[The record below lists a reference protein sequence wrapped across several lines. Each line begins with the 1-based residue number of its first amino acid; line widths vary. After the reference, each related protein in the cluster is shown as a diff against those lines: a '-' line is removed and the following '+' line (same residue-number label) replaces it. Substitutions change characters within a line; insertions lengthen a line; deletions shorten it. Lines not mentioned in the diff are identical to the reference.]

1 MRQFKSNY
9 EIAQRF
15 VRLFGLGLPI
25 LFASA
30 LPGCS
35 GGGPRGPVDPG
46 SCAASPA
53 AELGGAWQLTG
64 QLQYLDPEVSETY
77 VPNGFDQATIQLQ
90 FVEAAGGELP
100 SGAATCNAFYV
111 VSSSSLD
118 STSPTGRPST
128 LYAISSTGA
137 GLPDGLFVLAESLYY
152 YPTQGV
158 SVSWTTIPGSFQSV
172 SSTVFTCSADFD
184 VYDGNQIVAVNDNI
198 PDFDDDEDGEID
210 EADEDEWSDG
220 VDVNAVL
227 VCSGRM
233 TLTFSRGETLSIG
246 AATRATLTL
255 SGVFRDIASRES
267 LDTQAWLTLDG
278 SRITFMVDDHDG
290 HGVAPM
296 LSSDLVG
303 VDERFAA
310 RVEQNEFVYSVR
322 GHVAEDRV
330 PSAVMVI
337 WDGHQTRTLVFER
350 KQSE

>member
-1 MRQFKSNY
+1 MRQFNLNY
-9 EIAQRF
+9 EIAQRY
-15 VRLFGLGLPI
+15 VRHFGLGLPI
-25 LFASA
+25 LFASS

-35 GGGPRGPVDPG
+35 GGGSGGPG
-46 SCAASPA
+46 GGGACASSPA

-77 VPNGFDQATIQLQ
+77 IPNGFDQATIQLQ

-100 SGAATCNAFYV
+100 SGAATCNAIYV

-128 LYAISSTGA
+128 LYAVSSTGA
-137 GLPDGLFVLAESLYY
+137 GLPDGIFVLAEFLYY
-152 YPTQGV
+152 YPAQGV

-233 TLTFSRGETLSIG
+233 TLTFSRGEALSSG
-246 AATRATLTL
+246 VATHAKLTL
-255 SGVFRDIASRES
+255 PGVFRDIVSGECSDA
-267 LDTQAWLTLDG
+267 QAGFTLDG
-278 SRITFMVDDHDG
+278 SRITFMVDDREG
-290 HGVAPM
+290 PGVAVV
-296 LSSDLVG
+296 LGSDVVG

-310 RVEQNEFVYSVR
+310 RVEQDELVYSVR
-322 GHVAEDRV
+322 GHVAEDRM
-330 PSAVMVI
+330 PNAVMVI
-337 WDGHQTRTLVFER
+337 RCGHQTRTLVFEA
-350 KQSE
+350 KQPD